1 MTVIIDGT
9 SGITTPGESNT
20 ANATVAGTLTVTGA
34 TTLTGGATYGTT
46 QTLAAGTTSAAPL
59 VFQSGATLTS
69 PLAGS
74 LNYDGTNFYA
84 TIDTTSGRGFTSTT
98 QIFRLAANGS
108 AIGATIADYFGATSS
123 ITLAAAGVYEI
134 EYVLYFTKTT
144 NGTVT
149 FTLTAGQTPVNV
161 NAFYV
166 GTPVGGVGTAGTAQ
180 TAAAVAS
187 ASTTTALPATGT
199 LTTAVN
205 HQYVIKAIVEGNAT
219 TAGTFKLQV
228 TESAGTVTPLRG
240 SYYKV
245 TRLAAGNV
253 GTFA

>member
-1 MTVIIDGT
+1 MSVVIDGT
-9 SGITTPGESNT
+9 NGITSPGE
-20 ANATVAGTLTVTGA
+20 TLTS
-34 TTLTGGATYGTT
+34 T
-46 QTLAAGTTSAAPL
+46 QVLAAGTTTVPP
-59 VFQSGATLTS
+59 VKFQSGTNLTA
-69 PLAGS
+69 PLAGVME
-74 LNYDGTNFYA
+74 YDGVDFYA
-84 TIDTTSGRGFTSTT
+84 TADTTSGRGILPAT
-98 QIFRLAANGS
+98 QLFRLAANGT
-108 AIGATIADYFGATSS
+108 AIGATIADYFSTSSS
-123 ITLAAAGVYEI
+123 ITLAAGGVYEI

-144 NGTVT
+144 AGTVT
-149 FTLTAGQTPVNV
+149 FTLTAAQAPVNV

-180 TAAAVAS
+180 TAAVVAS
-187 ASTTTALPATGT
+187 TSVASALPATGS

-205 HQYVIKAIVEGNAT
+205 HQYVVKAIVEGNAT

-245 TRLAAGNV
+245 TRLPAGNA